1 MDTKPKRPLRHARD
15 YAQAIVDAHGDV
27 AAQRAIFE
35 ACPMELRSLAR
46 ELAKSALSMLEV
58 KLAQHQS
65 HQHLVQS
72 ARQHQPDS
80 SAPQPGISQLTKSA
94 PEVGN
99 AHLANLR
106 ACLARPEDHH
116 A

>member
-1 MDTKPKRPLRHARD
+1 MKTKPNRPMRHARD
-15 YAQAIVDAHGDV
+15 FAQAIVDAHGDV
-27 AAQRAIFE
+27 AAQRAIFA

-46 ELAKSALSMLEV
+46 ELAKSALSMLEA
-58 KLAQHQS
+58 KLAQHKS

-72 ARQHQPDS
+72 ARQRDVTP

-106 ACLARPEDHH
+106 ACLARPEDYH